1 MIELVQKL
9 VLQYGRL
16 LMCTK
21 IIYQFVLH
29 ACPRTIP
36 PGQFPPST
44 IAPRT
49 ISPQTITSRIIAP
62 PYNSHLFS
70 PRIIDL
76 QDRWSLDISHLGL
89 FWLGWLPP
97 DDYGVSKFSLSFRL
111 CHNKIL
117 YKHKHAL
124 FQNIPQAPP
133 FRIISEIFELLFKVW
148 NVFIASLILAY

>member
-44 IAPRT
+44 IALRT

-97 DDYGVSKFSLSFRL
+97 DDYGVSKFSLFHFAFVTIRYFININMHFFKTYGRFPFS
-111 CHNKIL
+111 KI
-117 YKHKHAL
+117 
-124 FQNIPQAPP
+124 N
-133 FRIISEIFELLFKVW
+133 EIFELLSKVW
-148 NVFIASLILAY
+148 KVFIASLILAY

>member
-76 QDRWSLDISHLGL
+76 QDMIPGH
-89 FWLGWLPP
+89 LPP
-97 DDYGVSKFSLSFRL
+97 RTILVRVIASRRLWCLKIFSLSFRL

-124 FQNIPQAPP
+124 FQNIPQVPP
-133 FRIISEIFELLFKVW
+133 FRIISEIFELLFKV
-148 NVFIASLILAY
+148 